1 MKYTIPTYK
10 TKATI
15 KKLEALNKRIVGMD
29 GQFINYT
36 VSPSYQTTI
45 KVNKLDE
52 NTKKNVEV
60 DILVDVVDINV
71 ENPIV
76 SLNGWSFLAII
87 EHSKEG
93 NIILKKLYNV
103 NIPEQYLTSGTY
115 CEHCN
120 VNRYRKFTYLVY
132 KVETNEIHQ
141 VGSTCL
147 TAYLGFD
154 ASLLMA
160 HAALFNQMNDMMNDG
175 RERDRMTKRGVVM
188 QNLELFLKRTIVVVE
203 KIGYV
208 SAKKAREDAERNA
221 DNMTTLTATGYL
233 AWEME
238 YNKKYWKDE
247 LEQASGEHVHEVYGK
262 VMDMVNEMEDN
273 NDYIHNIKILVKRG
287 YVTFKTATTAAS
299 IVGTYLA
306 REYKKNNE
314 NKKNSIHFGI
324 IGNRIDVDMILKSKI
339 KFESRYGMSNC
350 YRFETIDGNVA
361 VWFTASAVL
370 QEGTRYVGKAT
381 VVKHDEYKGLKQTL
395 LNRCKLEAVR
405 VE

>member
-29 GQFINYT
+29 GQLIHYT

-45 KVNKLDE
+45 KVNKVDE
-52 NTKKNVEV
+52 NTKKNIEV
-60 DILVDVVDINV
+60 DILVDVVDIDV

-103 NIPEQYLTSGTY
+103 NIPEQYLTSDTY

-120 VNRYRKFTYLVY
+120 TDRYRKHTYLVY
-132 KVETNEIHQ
+132 KSETNEIHQ

-160 HAALFNQMNDMMNDG
+160 HATLFNQMNDMMNNN
-175 RERDRMTKRGVVM
+175 REVDRMVKRGVEM
-188 QNLELFLKRTIVVVE
+188 QNLEIFLKRTIAVVE

-208 SAKKAREDAERNA
+208 SAKKAREDSERNA
-221 DNMTTLTATGYL
+221 DDMTTLTATGYIV
-233 AWEME
+233 WGIE
-238 YNKKYWKDE
+238 YNKQYWKDE
-247 LEQASGEHVHEVYGK
+247 LEQAASEHVHEIYGK
-262 VMDMVNEMEDN
+262 VMNMMNEMADN
-273 NDYIHNIKILVKRG
+273 SDYIHNVKILIKRG

-299 IVGTYLA
+299 IVGMWFA
-306 REYKKNNE
+306 NEYKK
-314 NKKNSIHFGI
+314 KNATKNTSVHFGT
-324 IGNRIDVDMILKSKI
+324 IGKRMDIDMVLKSKI
-339 KFESRYGMSNC
+339 QFEGRYGMANC
-350 YRFETIDGNVA
+350 YRFETAEGNIA
-361 VWFTASAVL
+361 VWFTGAANL
-370 QEGTRYVGKAT
+370 QEGTHYIGKAT
-381 VVKHDEYKGLKQTL
+381 VVKHDEYKGTKQTL